1 MEKPFTLPKANRI
14 LYVSCV
20 ATLCVIA
27 IIIGIVAAANRAP
40 DEGGDLTPPA
50 NETETPIDQED
61 TETGGTADEVEYL
74 CPLSGTVSRVHD
86 TKTPVFS
93 SSMGDWR
100 IHTGLDISAALGD
113 TVSASADG
121 VVKEVWDD
129 ALMGK
134 CVSITHED
142 GRVVTVYKNLAETL
156 PSGIV
161 AGARVKAGDP
171 IGAVGES
178 ARAELA
184 EEPHLHF
191 EMTVD
196 GQLVDPLAYLSED
209 SQEVS
214 LTVKDEVYED

>member
-20 ATLCVIA
+20 AVLCVIA

-40 DEGGDLTPPA
+40 DNGGELTPPTG
-50 NETETPIDQED
+50 ETQPPYNTPDKP
-61 TETGGTADEVEYL
+61 TGGTADEVEYL
-74 CPLSGTVSRVHD
+74 CPLSGAVSRVHD

-113 TVSASADG
+113 TVSAAADG

-134 CVSITHED
+134 CVSLSHED
-142 GRVVTVYKNLAETL
+142 GRVVTVYKNLAEAL
-156 PSGIV
+156 PSNIV
-161 AGARVKAGDP
+161 AGASVKAGDP

-184 EEPHLHF
+184 DEPHLHL

-196 GQLVDPLAYLSED
+196 GQVVDPLEHLSKD

-214 LTVKDEVYED
+214 LTFKDEVYED

>member
-14 LYVSCV
+14 LYVSCIAV
-20 ATLCVIA
+20 LCVIA
-27 IIIGIVAAANRAP
+27 IVIGIVAAANRAP
-40 DEGGDLTPPA
+40 DDGGELPPA
-50 NETETPIDQED
+50 GDTQPPAETPNQP
-61 TETGGTADEVEYL
+61 TGGTADEVEYL
-74 CPLSGTVSRVHD
+74 CPLSGAVGRVHD
-86 TKTPVFS
+86 TKTPIFS

-100 IHTGLDISAALGD
+100 IHTGIDISAATGD
-113 TVSASADG
+113 TVCAAADG

-134 CVSITHED
+134 CVSLSHED
-142 GRVVTVYKNLAETL
+142 GRVVTVYKNLDETL
-156 PSGIV
+156 PSNIV
-161 AGARVKAGDP
+161 AGASVKAGDP

-184 EEPHLHF
+184 DEPHLHF

-196 GQLVDPLAYLSED
+196 GQVVDPLQHLSKD